1 MTSAELKQKKD
12 MFMCPNSGPN
22 GCLISV
28 YACARRYKLA
38 KKTKDK
44 NSWNISEVLKD
55 NLEQCIN
62 CKIGEENKKK
72 YKERENIDFK
82 VCECGEIFYKQIGD
96 KYWSRMRYCEKH
108 SAMNYYERKKDIDK
122 ILKEKKGVVTL
133 KKEMLEDFSEPLE
146 QAEVAKD
153 EKENFETLVE
163 VKKDFIGSAGLQGKI
178 KAEKEHKL
186 CANEDCQKIFY
197 RKEESKNTWDKKLY
211 CHEKC
216 RKQVENKRK
225 IISRQSAKTKIKD
238 ILESDKPEKA
248 AQEKWEELN
257 VLLSILVEDKKNLDL
272 IRVAAVKV
280 GKSCYKQALT
290 DLS

>member
-1 MTSAELKQKKD
+1 MTLVDLKQKKD

-22 GCLISV
+22 GCLMSI
-28 YACARRYKLA
+28 YACTRRYKLA

-44 NSWNISEVLKD
+44 SGWNVSEILKD
-55 NLEQCIN
+55 NLEQCIG
-62 CKIGEENKKK
+62 CKIGEKNQKK
-72 YKERENIDFK
+72 YKARKGIDFK
-82 VCECGEIFYKQIGD
+82 TCPCGEIFHKQPGE
-96 KYWSRMRYCEKH
+96 KYWSRRKYCEKH
-108 SAMNYYERKKDIDK
+108 SVMNYYERKKDLER
-122 ILKEKKGVVTL
+122 ILKEGKGGASML
-133 KKEMLEDFSEPLE
+133 KELIKGFEEPLKPPVE
-146 QAEVAKD
+146 AE
-153 EKENFETLVE
+153 
-163 VKKDFIGSAGLQGKI
+163 KDFIGSAGLQGKI

-238 ILESDKPEKA
+238 ILESDKPEKV